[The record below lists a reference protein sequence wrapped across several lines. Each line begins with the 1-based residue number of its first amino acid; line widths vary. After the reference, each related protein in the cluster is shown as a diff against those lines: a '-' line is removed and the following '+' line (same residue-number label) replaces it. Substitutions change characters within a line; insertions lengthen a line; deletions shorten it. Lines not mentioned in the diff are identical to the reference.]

1 MFIRRTLT
9 RRTGGQDYH
18 SYRLVPS
25 ERDGDK
31 VRQRT
36 LLNLGSDFDLPKEA
50 WPELCRRIDESLN
63 GQAPLL
69 DDTPAVV
76 EEEAQRI
83 VAQLLA
89 RGRGTPR
96 RCALRCLW
104 MWRRSRV
111 RARAVWASSRWG
123 YGRPSGWA

>member
-104 MWRRSRV
+104 M
-111 RARAVWASSRWG
+111 
-123 YGRPSGWA
+123 

>member
-1 MFIRRTLT
+1 MSSHPCYRHHPCSSAETLT

-50 WPELCRRIDESLN
+50 
-63 GQAPLL
+63 
-69 DDTPAVV
+69 
-76 EEEAQRI
+76 
-83 VAQLLA
+83 
-89 RGRGTPR
+89 
-96 RCALRCLW
+96 
-104 MWRRSRV
+104 
-111 RARAVWASSRWG
+111 
-123 YGRPSGWA
+123 

>member
-9 RRTGGQDYH
+9 RRTGGQGYH

-50 WPELCRRIDESLN
+50 WPELCRRIDESNRTASAATLKRIL
-63 GQAPLL
+63 GGRQRVTVTFKRTDGRTLHVHKATRPEPQQKAIL
-69 DDTPAVV
+69 DALGIASSAGGTHTAVV
-76 EEEAQRI
+76 
-83 VAQLLA
+83 
-89 RGRGTPR
+89 
-96 RCALRCLW
+96 
-104 MWRRSRV
+104 
-111 RARAVWASSRWG
+111 
-123 YGRPSGWA
+123 